1 MEHED
6 NSPELR
12 IISHRPQSV
21 IILISVMAIL
31 FVLGNCLIYFGIE
44 QIKSWS
50 VKTPA
55 TVSAINTS
63 HRNSNTYYSLQ
74 VQFQANDKIITT
86 NSSIETNLRP
96 PMNVGDT
103 VTVYYNPDNP
113 YSVFILKF
121 DSFLLLWIGIIF
133 CLISVIPILIGSFLY
148 SSGVNTWSK
157 YRDLL
162 QDKVRMLKIML
173 VYAFFILCSI
183 IPMLYILLFDDGSF
197 NMLMFDLLH

>member
-12 IISHRPQSV
+12 IISYRPQS
-21 IILISVMAIL
+21 IKILIAIIAIF
-31 FVLGNCLIYFGIE
+31 FVLGNSLIYFGIE

-63 HRNSNTYYSLQ
+63 RRDGNTYYSLQ
-74 VQFQANDKIITT
+74 VQFQAKDKTITT
-86 NSSIETNLRP
+86 DSSIETNLRP

-133 CLISVIPILIGSFLY
+133 CLISVIPIIIGSFLY
-148 SSGVNTWSK
+148 ASGVNTWDK
-157 YRDLL
+157 YRELL

-183 IPMLYILLFDDGSF
+183 IPMLCILLLDDGSF
-197 NMLMFDLLH
+197 NMFMFDLLH